1 MKYCLLFCWF
11 GGNKSLA
18 EVRANNIEEAT
29 KLLQPN
35 CPVKLDK
42 YGYAKSGE
50 ITYCVCEVFGS

>member
-18 EVRANNIEEAT
+18 EVQANNKDKAVE
-29 KLLQPN
+29 LLQSN

-50 ITYCVCEVFGS
+50 ITYCVGEVFGS